1 MPFHDPFMACL
12 LVVLVVLLCGEGE
25 VRVFVSGLWRSVP
38 LVRWRR
44 GGCHM
49 AGMVVAMLAL
59 ALSPHAG
66 TVSCLVAIALILMGG
81 GTAFQ
86 PVWGIPALI
95 GYGLLPDGLGGL
107 GLMAVCFWAAGRA
120 ESDGAARLVA
130 LLLMLGLGRGMVALH
145 PLWWV
150 SGGAVLAG
158 LCMMAGP
165 WPDRLSLYR
174 YCRLVRPVFLL
185 GVIEVSRQQ
194 GMLLGVEGA
203 LFALLLDLACQSLAV
218 IWPRAALLLL
228 PAPPLPGF
236 VVGWVGLHAALGLSS
251 STEGWTVVGCL
262 LGVAIMG
269 LSCGDGLV
277 VLGEAALPLWAG
289 RRRLLV
295 WVLLLAMGLPS
306 VCGIVAGWLT
316 GHGAAWAG
324 WFYRLSG
331 GDGSMMALPIFWAVL
346 LLLWCCLSR
355 RERGDVQ
362 DVDLPLEDSERNGLD
377 VLHDYMQAQPVRP
390 RSLRRFLMQV
400 QRQVRS
406 LRLSVTELLSFAP
419 VQEPESVFW
428 LVFLGGVL
436 VVMGLAQ

>member
-12 LVVLVVLLCGEGE
+12 LVVLAVLLCGEGDI
-25 VRVFVSGLWRSVP
+25 RVFVSGLWRSVP

-49 AGMVVAMLAL
+49 AGIVVAMLAL
-59 ALSPHAG
+59 FLSPHAG
-66 TVSCLVAIALILMGG
+66 AVSCLVAIALILMGG
-81 GTAFQ
+81 GAAFQ

-95 GYGLLPDGLGGL
+95 GYGLLPAGIGGL
-107 GLMAVCFWAAGRA
+107 GLMAVCFRAAGRA
-120 ESDGAARLVA
+120 GSDGAARLVA
-130 LLLMLGLGRGMVALH
+130 LLLMLGLGHGMAALY

-150 SGGAVLAG
+150 AGGAVLVG
-158 LCMMAGP
+158 LCLMAGP
-165 WPDRLSLYR
+165 WSDRLSLYR

-185 GVIEVSRQQ
+185 GVMEVSRQQ
-194 GMLLGVEGA
+194 GMVLGAEGA
-203 LFALLLDLACQSLAV
+203 FFALLLDLACQSLAV
-218 IWPRAALLLL
+218 IWPRAALLML

-277 VLGEAALPLWAG
+277 VLGEATPSLWDG
-289 RRRLLV
+289 RRQPWV
-295 WVLLLAMGLPS
+295 WGLLLAMGLPS
-306 VCGIVAGWLT
+306 VCGMVADLLT
-316 GHGAAWAG
+316 GHGAAWVG

-331 GDGSMMALPIFWAVL
+331 GDGSMMALPVLWAAL
-346 LLLWCCLSR
+346 LLLWFCFSR
-355 RERGDVQ
+355 RERGEAQ
-362 DVDLPLEDSERNGLD
+362 DVDLPLEEGERNALD
-377 VLHDYMQAQPVRP
+377 VFHAYMQAQPVRP
-390 RSLRRFLMQV
+390 RSLRRFLMRG

-406 LRLSVTELLSFAP
+406 LRLSITELLSLSP
-419 VQEPESVFW
+419 VQEPEAVFW